1 MFNDKVAQ
9 AIAKGGLGS
18 FSIIEEPHQPEP
30 VGPEAQKLQSQGRRY
45 RDRANMLDS
54 RAAITH
60 SHKRGMQLYRE
71 AKACHGL
78 ADRYFEEA
86 EVLSHYG
93 RKGMKW
99 GIRRSKKQLG
109 TSKGKLKKRAKKLSD
124 EELKSR
130 VKRLNLEKQY
140 VKLNQEAN
148 ASTKTRMQRGK
159 AEMAKIAKN
168 SARKVAQ
175 TQSDLILK
183 TVVDKAIKAA
193 KKRRTPATP

>member
-1 MFNDKVAQ
+1 MFKDKVVQ
-9 AIAKGGLGS
+9 AIAEKGLGA
-18 FSIIEEPHQPEP
+18 FSIIEESYQPEP
-30 VGPEAQKLQSQGRRY
+30 VGPEAQKLQSRGRRY
-45 RDRANMLDS
+45 RDRANMLDN

-60 SHKRGMQLYRE
+60 GHKRSMQLYRE
-71 AKACHGL
+71 AKACHNL

-109 TSKGKLKKRAKKLSD
+109 ISKGKLKKRAKKLSD

-140 VKLNQEAN
+140 VKLNQES
-148 ASTKTRMQRGK
+148 ASKTRMQRGK
-159 AEMAKIAKN
+159 EEMAKIAKN